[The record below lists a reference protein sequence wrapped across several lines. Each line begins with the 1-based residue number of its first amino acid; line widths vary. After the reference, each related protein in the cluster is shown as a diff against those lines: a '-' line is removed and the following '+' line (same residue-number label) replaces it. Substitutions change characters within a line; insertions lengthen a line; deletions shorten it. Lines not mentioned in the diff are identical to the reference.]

1 MVLQKRTDCE
11 LRIRI
16 DSRVPLCQRG
26 TRYRFS
32 VQSKRSRKEIEQDEK
47 NESVAV
53 NVVSK
58 KATLNR
64 THKKRPKTRILCPF
78 SASFCGVRRFRSDL
92 AKSRSFNK

>member
-32 VQSKRSRKEIEQDEK
+32 VQPKRSRKEIEQDEK

-58 KATLNR
+58 KSDFEQNPQKEAEN
-64 THKKRPKTRILCPF
+64 KDFMPV
-78 SASFCGVRRFRSDL
+78 FCLFL
-92 AKSRSFNK
+92 WCAAF